1 MYMNANSYS
10 SSSKGII
17 HLIVMLICSKILTQ
31 TETASPR
38 LNILTQRQHS
48 SDYGIGDFR
57 GWLRGCNPD
66 LGFPNPISGF
76 ESIHLTPI
84 GVATPNATLKPT
96 PIWGCNPKCNPE
108 VNPEANPDRGCN
120 PERNPDSG
128 LQPRSQP
135 RKSQIP

>member
-17 HLIVMLICSKILTQ
+17 HLIEMLICSKILTQ

-57 GWLRGCNPD
+57 GDFVVGFGVNFGVDFGVDFRVDFGVTSGCVQ
-66 LGFPNPISGF
+66 G
-76 ESIHLTPI
+76 
-84 GVATPNATLKPT
+84 
-96 PIWGCNPKCNPE
+96 
-108 VNPEANPDRGCN
+108 
-120 PERNPDSG
+120 
-128 LQPRSQP
+128 
-135 RKSQIP
+135 

>member
-17 HLIVMLICSKILTQ
+17 HLIEMLICSKILTQ

-57 GWLRGCNPD
+57 GDFVVGFGVNFRVDFRVDFGVDFRVTSGCVP
-66 LGFPNPISGF
+66 G
-76 ESIHLTPI
+76 
-84 GVATPNATLKPT
+84 
-96 PIWGCNPKCNPE
+96 
-108 VNPEANPDRGCN
+108 
-120 PERNPDSG
+120 
-128 LQPRSQP
+128 
-135 RKSQIP
+135 

>member
-57 GWLRGCNPD
+57 GD
-66 LGFPNPISGF
+66 FVVGFGVNFGVDFAVTSG
-76 ESIHLTPI
+76 
-84 GVATPNATLKPT
+84 
-96 PIWGCNPKCNPE
+96 
-108 VNPEANPDRGCN
+108 
-120 PERNPDSG
+120 
-128 LQPRSQP
+128 
-135 RKSQIP
+135 

>member
-17 HLIVMLICSKILTQ
+17 HLIEMLICSKILTQ

-57 GWLRGCNPD
+57 GDFVVGFGVNFGVDFGVDFGVTSGCVP
-66 LGFPNPISGF
+66 G
-76 ESIHLTPI
+76 
-84 GVATPNATLKPT
+84 
-96 PIWGCNPKCNPE
+96 
-108 VNPEANPDRGCN
+108 
-120 PERNPDSG
+120 
-128 LQPRSQP
+128 
-135 RKSQIP
+135 

>member
-17 HLIVMLICSKILTQ
+17 HLIEMLICSKILTQ

-57 GWLRGCNPD
+57 GD
-66 LGFPNPISGF
+66 FVVGFGVNFGVDF
-76 ESIHLTPI
+76 EVDFGLT
-84 GVATPNATLKPT
+84 
-96 PIWGCNPKCNPE
+96 
-108 VNPEANPDRGCN
+108 
-120 PERNPDSG
+120 SG
-128 LQPRSQP
+128 LTSG
-135 RKSQIP
+135 

>member
-17 HLIVMLICSKILTQ
+17 HLIEMLICSKILTQ

-57 GWLRGCNPD
+57 GDFVVGFGVNFGVDFGVDFRVDFGVTSGCVP
-66 LGFPNPISGF
+66 G
-76 ESIHLTPI
+76 
-84 GVATPNATLKPT
+84 
-96 PIWGCNPKCNPE
+96 
-108 VNPEANPDRGCN
+108 
-120 PERNPDSG
+120 
-128 LQPRSQP
+128 
-135 RKSQIP
+135 

>member
-17 HLIVMLICSKILTQ
+17 HLIEMLICSKILTQ

-57 GWLRGCNPD
+57 GD
-66 LGFPNPISGF
+66 FVVGFGVNFGVDFGVDFWVDFGVRSGV
-76 ESIHLTPI
+76 T
-84 GVATPNATLKPT
+84 
-96 PIWGCNPKCNPE
+96 
-108 VNPEANPDRGCN
+108 
-120 PERNPDSG
+120 SG
-128 LQPRSQP
+128 LASGLRSGLRP
-135 RKSQIP
+135 

>member
-17 HLIVMLICSKILTQ
+17 HLIEMLICSKILTQ

-57 GWLRGCNPD
+57 GD
-66 LGFPNPISGF
+66 FVVGFGVNFGVDFGVDFGVTSG
-76 ESIHLTPI
+76 
-84 GVATPNATLKPT
+84 
-96 PIWGCNPKCNPE
+96 
-108 VNPEANPDRGCN
+108 
-120 PERNPDSG
+120 
-128 LQPRSQP
+128 
-135 RKSQIP
+135 

>member
-17 HLIVMLICSKILTQ
+17 HLIEMLICSKILTQ

-57 GWLRGCNPD
+57 GDFVVGFGVNFGVDFRVDFGVDFRVDFGVTSGCVP
-66 LGFPNPISGF
+66 G
-76 ESIHLTPI
+76 
-84 GVATPNATLKPT
+84 
-96 PIWGCNPKCNPE
+96 
-108 VNPEANPDRGCN
+108 
-120 PERNPDSG
+120 
-128 LQPRSQP
+128 
-135 RKSQIP
+135 